1 MKRVEDMQAA
11 DRWFK
16 ALAAKKRELAAI
28 EEYRKGELERLEAW
42 YKKESEGLIDD
53 IESLENEL
61 KAYYEAMLAENPRVK
76 LSTPYGKVTKRTST
90 KWNWDDEKLLQGLK
104 DKGLTEF
111 VKVET
116 KEIPMKAE
124 IKKAFTIA
132 GDKVIDPN
140 GEVFDLADVSEETT
154 YSVKVVGVDD

>member
-1 MKRVEDMQAA
+1 MKRVEDMQEA
-11 DRWFK
+11 DKYFK
-16 ALAAKKRELAAI
+16 ALRGKKNELATINA
-28 EEYRKGELERLEAW
+28 YYDAELERLSNW
-42 YKKESEGLIDD
+42 YKEQIQGLADA
-53 IESLENEL
+53 IESIENHL
-61 KAYYEAMLAENPRVK
+61 KTMYEKMVEENPNSK

-104 DKGLTEF
+104 DKGLTEY